1 MGEKTKG
8 SKIMKNITKIIA
20 LVLVLCMV
28 FAGCGK
34 KDEQTKGSVTVGDYT
49 GFKITKVNVVVTEED
64 VNSAISSFLSDNKLE
79 TPVTEEGAAR
89 GNKVVIDFE
98 GLIDGEAFSGGTA
111 TDYTLT
117 SLGYGSF
124 IDGFEESII
133 GKKAGESYSVDLKFP
148 DDYGSTD
155 LAGKDV
161 TFNITVKSVAIVT
174 IPEYN
179 DETVRVTAG
188 YDSTAEFEEYLR
200 NQIAAERE
208 EEAILLQEEELWAQ
222 LLEVSEVTSWPQAE
236 IDAYVDEMTAYFQA
250 YAEMFGMSYGDFLAT
265 YTSLGSEAEAEQYM
279 IEEAK
284 LMIKNSLI
292 IAYIVE
298 KNNLTYTE
306 AEYNDFVNGYATANG
321 MTANDVVTNYA
332 AEEIAEA
339 VYYQKVIELLR
350 ATAVEV
356 DAAE

>member
-1 MGEKTKG
+1 
-8 SKIMKNITKIIA
+8 MKNITKIIA
-20 LVLVLCMV
+20 LVLVLCMAFV
-28 FAGCGK
+28 GCKNGK
-34 KDEQTKGSVTVGDYT
+34 TNTNSTENSVGTVVIGDYA

-64 VNSAISSFLSDNKLE
+64 INSAISSFLSDNKLE
-79 TPVTEEGAAR
+79 TPVTDEGAAR

-98 GLIDGEAFSGGTA
+98 GLIDGVAFEGGTA

-124 IDGFEESII
+124 IDGFEESVI
-133 GKKAGESYSVDLKFP
+133 GKKAGESYSVDLQFP
-148 DDYGSTD
+148 DDYGSAD
-155 LAGKDV
+155 LAGKPV

-174 IPEYN
+174 VPEYN

-188 YDSTAEFEEYLR
+188 YDSTAEFEEYLK
-200 NQIAAERE
+200 NQIAAEME
-208 EEAILLQEEELWAQ
+208 EEALLLQEEELWTQ

-236 IDAYVDEMTAYFQA
+236 IDAYVEEMTAYFQA

-292 IAYIVE
+292 IAKMVE
-298 KNNLTYTE
+298 TNNLTYTE
-306 AEYNDFVNGYATANG
+306 AEYNDFVNGYAAANG
-321 MTANDVVTNYA
+321 MTASDVTSNYA

-350 ATAVEV
+350 TTAVEV
-356 DAAE
+356 EAAE